1 MGKKKRRA
9 NGEGNIEKRAGGGYK
24 GEVMFGYK
32 PDGSRRRKSFYG
44 KTKREVL
51 DKIHAFMQEVKRGLD
66 VDADYTFEQV
76 ARIWLQNKQK
86 ISPATAKNYE
96 HIINTLSAEFGDQ
109 KIKTIKPI
117 HIENVMLCLVNREY
131 SRSYISKCYVVLNGV
146 FRKAVANGWATINAP
161 AMAEKISSDVE
172 PEVKEPFSE
181 EEVRRILAADS
192 DDKMVHAIKLSMG
205 TGIRGQ
211 CFLGMEPER
220 HIKEDGSELLIEQ
233 AVKMD
238 PNGGIRIGSTKTK
251 MVRRVPVP
259 ANLQASARFLREHAD
274 GKYIFTSKK
283 NPNLPISPS
292 TYRKRY
298 KATLAKLGLDSSGGP
313 HRLRHTFASIQN
325 KNGVDPVTLSALCGH
340 SRPKTTLEVYTHAMQ
355 PALRDAAK
363 KFADA
368 FEDVG

>member
-1 MGKKKRRA
+1 MAKRG
-9 NGEGNIEKRAGGGYK
+9 NGEGNIRKRKDGRYEACLMVGYH
-24 GEVMFGYK
+24 
-32 PDGSRRRKSFYG
+32 PDGRRKRVSVYG
-44 KTKREVL
+44 HTKKECQEKLRYLQVEL
-51 DKIHAFMQEVKRGLD
+51 DKGLD
-66 VDADYTFEQV
+66 LDVNYTFDQV
-76 ARIWLQNKQK
+76 ARIWLQNKPK

-96 HIINTLSAEFGDQ
+96 HIISTLSDEFGDQ

-117 HIENVMLCLVNREY
+117 HIENVMRRLANREY

-172 PEVKEPFSE
+172 PEIKEPFSE

-192 DDKMVHAIKLSMG
+192 DDKMVHAIKLSLG

-274 GKYIFTSKK
+274 GKFIFTSKK

-298 KATLAKLGLDSSGGP
+298 KATVSRLGLDSCGGP

-355 PALRDAAK
+355 TALLDAAQ
-363 KFADA
+363 KFADT
-368 FEDVG
+368 FNEEN